1 MWQTIKDHPA
11 YEISDYGVVR
21 HKAHYAQNEHIMR
34 PNSVN
39 GYLYVTLDAKVYRLH
54 RLVAEH
60 FVPNPNGLPQVNHKD
75 GDKWNNTTVNLEWV
89 TAQDN
94 VRHAI
99 EQGLFG
105 NTSFNRIPVRCVETG
120 VVYPS
125 SKDAGIACNSPDG
138 ACVSRCVKGKQ
149 RTAHGFHW
157 ERATT
162 RS

>member
-1 MWQTIKDHPA
+1 MKTPLIHGKFFYKDNH
-11 YEISDYGVVR
+11 ERS
-21 HKAHYAQNEHIMR
+21 
-34 PNSVN
+34 
-39 GYLYVTLDAKVYRLH
+39 
-54 RLVAEH
+54 
-60 FVPNPNGLPQVNHKD
+60 PNP
-75 GDKWNNTTVNLEWV
+75 
-89 TAQDN
+89 